1 MTSKQFETGW
11 QHFLKCIDFN
21 HSNLDAEAI
30 TFMNEMPA
38 AAVKGLTPEKGTEQN
53 EHAKTSRPARKIN
66 NANL

>member
-38 AAVKGLTPEKGTEQN
+38 EVSKALVAANTKREF
-53 EHAKTSRPARKIN
+53 RKRSSDK
-66 NANL
+66 

>member
-30 TFMNEMPA
+30 TFMNEMPGEVRTALIA
-38 AAVKGLTPEKGTEQN
+38 ANTK
-53 EHAKTSRPARKIN
+53 KTFEETRSKK
-66 NANL
+66 

>member
-30 TFMNEMPA
+30 AFMNEMPA
-38 AAVKGLTPEKGTEQN
+38 EVRNALIASNIK
-53 EHAKTSRPARKIN
+53 KTFEDTRSKK
-66 NANL
+66 